1 MRRAF
6 SGSAQ
11 TTVRYESLPRDL
23 LGVRRPGHQPDLP
36 IRQPVM
42 VVDVLHDGLIVARD
56 DALDGRNDE
65 FVTERNGQR
74 GEEILEVGRRRG
86 EDHDVGVAHHG
97 VEVGRGGDAVA
108 VELQIVQI
116 AGVAAVRAQRFE
128 HLGIADIPPYAPA
141 VGCKQSDDGRRP
153 ASIADDRTAG
163 VGSDFVF
170 HAEIQFFQ
178 HKCN

>member
-1 MRRAF
+1 MPF
-6 SGSAQ
+6 
-11 TTVRYESLPRDL
+11 
-23 LGVRRPGHQPDLP
+23 
-36 IRQPVM
+36 
-42 VVDVLHDGLIVARD
+42 
-56 DALDGRNDE
+56 DGRNNE

-128 HLGIADIPPYAPA
+128 HLGIAGHTTLRAGRWLQA
-141 VGCKQSDDGRRP
+141 VRRWP
-153 ASIADDRTAG
+153 SP
-163 VGSDFVF
+163 SF
-170 HAEIQFFQ
+170 HSR
-178 HKCN
+178 